1 MTNQTSNKS
10 TINHA
15 DDMSFSSIQVIAWSC
30 PLTTEVVVIAVRNL
44 LTIVLSAISK
54 KLRSKKS
61 LYLVLNMTFADLFLG
76 GICLPIYVYSLALG
90 QVKFDKQTPTLFT
103 IIFLVFAQA
112 SFITAALISCER
124 FYAIY
129 WPLKHRQTLSTR
141 TYSFV
146 ILTVWT
152 SSILSSLFTVFLLQ
166 FSSLVALNSFL
177 SLIFVS
183 VLLITSGLNFGVW
196 RNLQQQTV
204 PRSSPKQSLAKTT
217 LNEDFV
223 ISISHRLGFLASTFR
238 LQLDSLSWI

>member
-1 MTNQTSNKS
+1 MTNQTNKS
-10 TINHA
+10 TITHP
-15 DDMSFSSIQVIAWSC
+15 DDMSFTSVQVIAWSC
-30 PLTTEVVVIAVRNL
+30 ALATEAVVIFVGNL
-44 LTIVLSAISK
+44 LTIILFALNK

-61 LYLVLNMTFADLFLG
+61 LYLVLNMAFADLFLG
-76 GICLPIYVYSLALG
+76 GVCLPLYVYFLAHG
-90 QVKFDKQTPTLFT
+90 QVKFDEKTPTFFT
-103 IIFLVFAQA
+103 IVFYVFAQA

-177 SLIFVS
+177 SLFLVS

-223 ISISHRLGFLASTFR
+223 ISISHRLGFLASTFG